1 MISITSRE
9 EKENLFSKEFRS
21 ILDSITP
28 SVLEG
33 FESSTVQLLLE
44 VCYSYLTHEEL
55 ETQLDNSEPM
65 KHRVLGISILDSVV
79 TFVLTTNNHSDDR

>member
-1 MISITSRE
+1 MSITSRE

-33 FESSTVQLLLE
+33 FESSTIQLLLE

-55 ETQLDNSEPM
+55 ETQ
-65 KHRVLGISILDSVV
+65 
-79 TFVLTTNNHSDDR
+79 